1 VPAFVGDKFPQFDFF
16 PVVIMSIFFNMLALL
31 TPSELT
37 QRVVILP
44 RILAWFGRTERG
56 EV

>member
-1 VPAFVGDKFPQFDFF
+1 
-16 PVVIMSIFFNMLALL
+16 MLIFFNVLALL

-44 RILAWFGRTERG
+44 RILAWFGRTERS